1 MTPRAPGQDQ
11 QSDHWNGDDEAQR
24 DLAQDERP
32 SRVDAERHDRKSG
45 HHRDVAQIDTAYHTL
60 IPVLGSVTSRR
71 SQSGIPYWVNPCMIG
86 DYGAPADRANAAH
99 AARVCVQHRTCPGN
113 RRTALPE
120 RLPAQIDEDPNMPG
134 C

>member
-1 MTPRAPGQDQ
+1 MTSRAPGQDQ
-11 QSDHWNGDDEAQR
+11 QSDHWNGEDEAQR

-71 SQSGIPYWVNPCMIG
+71 SQSGMPYWVNPCMIG
-86 DYGAPADRANAAH
+86 DYGAPADRAKRGPRSQGLRAAQNLPGKSQNSSAG
-99 AARVCVQHRTCPGN
+99 AASCTN
-113 RRTALPE
+113 
-120 RLPAQIDEDPNMPG
+120 
-134 C
+134 